1 MVTHPAAV
9 SDTLIV
15 SVIANGPLL
24 PPGAVA
30 PASDDI
36 HDQDDEPPTQNQQP
50 TYLDQDSGKKM
61 KQQRSAQSK
70 KSALATRSLPPV
82 PQVGLTVPLGPS
94 PNQQKD
100 RSQSEVQTKSSA

>member
-50 TYLDQDSGKKM
+50 TYLDQDLVTTM
-61 KQQRSAQSK
+61 KPQRSEQNK
-70 KSALATRSLPPV
+70 KNELVIRSLRRAHRVRVAAPS
-82 PQVGLTVPLGPS
+82 GPS
-94 PNQQKD
+94 PNQRKQ
-100 RSQSEVQTKSSA
+100 RPAPSGPGRRR